1 MQVVISSAWLVVI
14 RISFIFDCGCFNVLK
29 EHLNSAVLE
38 SGSSRSAGSHK
49 ATSGAQFTN
58 ELALLERGFSL
69 ATASPKGFE
78 ALGDYISAVEE
89 APGGELLEGTL
100 VTR

>member
-1 MQVVISSAWLVVI
+1 MTQNPRVT
-14 RISFIFDCGCFNVLK
+14 
-29 EHLNSAVLE
+29 
-38 SGSSRSAGSHK
+38 SGTLLSVPAGSFVMWESFFV
-49 ATSGAQFTN
+49 AGVRSRPNWRQQAIFFVQS
-58 ELALLERGFSL
+58 LEFINRDFYPPWRSPIRGFSL

-78 ALGDYISAVEE
+78 ALGVYTSAVEE